1 MGSRWLCLL
10 VLPSL
15 VSGFYAPGVALREIN
30 SKLPRCALHGQQ
42 GRTVPLRRAKHAT
55 LLALTAVASLDPD
68 VFVKQSEVLAALS
81 MVEDPSRGGSI
92 TALGAVKELKIEKD
106 SGAVS
111 FNIELGAPDLK
122 GQVKEKSKE
131 LVSTLPWVTSVTV
144 TMVAK
149 EPDDDTRAAS
159 ASSATGLSGVRNVV
173 LCASC
178 KGGVGKSTT
187 SVNLAYSLHAQGHK
201 VGILDVDIYG
211 PSLPTMVTPTRPFN
225 PAEDIVG
232 NAISPVD
239 GDGVKLMSMG
249 YINPFDNFVLR
260 GAKVSPLVQQL
271 ITTTQWGDLDYL
283 IIDMPPG
290 TGDIHLTL
298 AQMDGLRIDAAVIV
312 TTPQRLSFV
321 DVVKGVEMFDKVG
334 IPSVAVVENMA
345 YLEANSATE
354 SEHSNS
360 DEMAAFAAK
369 YSLPAE
375 GVEELRQLM
384 GAKQFVFGQVCLYFT
399 YVCKNTY
406 LYTYM

>member
-1 MGSRWLCLL
+1 
-10 VLPSL
+10 
-15 VSGFYAPGVALREIN
+15 
-30 SKLPRCALHGQQ
+30 
-42 GRTVPLRRAKHAT
+42 
-55 LLALTAVASLDPD
+55 VASLDPD